1 LVALHFG
8 TLNWA
13 VSSGGEVKLASNNP
27 FDHPLIDPNLLSSN
41 FDKYAMR
48 EGVKSVRRFLSA
60 KAWADYVVS
69 PVNIAA
75 NPTDTEIDAYV
86 RTFASTVF
94 HPVGT
99 SAMSP
104 AKAGW
109 GVVDPQLRVKGSDGV
124 RVVDASVWPF
134 LPNAHTQAPTYLVAE
149 RAASLIRGY

>member
-1 LVALHFG
+1 
-8 TLNWA
+8 
-13 VSSGGEVKLASNNP
+13 
-27 FDHPLIDPNLLSSN
+27 
-41 FDKYAMR
+41 MR

-69 PVNIAA
+69 PVNIAT
-75 NPTDTEIDAYV
+75 NPTDAEIDAYV
-86 RTFASTVF
+86 RAFSSTVF

-104 AKAGW
+104 AKARW
-109 GVVDPQLRVKGSDGV
+109 GVVDPQLRVKGADGV